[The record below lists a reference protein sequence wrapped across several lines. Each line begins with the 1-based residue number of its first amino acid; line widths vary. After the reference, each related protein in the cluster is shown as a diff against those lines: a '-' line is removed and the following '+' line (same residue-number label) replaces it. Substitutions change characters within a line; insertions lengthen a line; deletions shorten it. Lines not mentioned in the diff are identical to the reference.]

1 MKTTL
6 DIDDLL
12 ISRAKALAARERT
25 TLTRVVEEGLSLRLR
40 SPRRAARAGLPE
52 LPVYAGRGG
61 LRAGID
67 PTSNRAMLAAAEDGS
82 DDDA

>member
-6 DIDDLL
+6 DIDDRL
-12 ISRAKALAARERT
+12 IARAKALAARERT

-40 SPRRAARAGLPE
+40 TSRRMPLPATPA
-52 LPVYAGRGG
+52 LPVYRGRGG
-61 LRAGID
+61 MRSGID
-67 PTSNRAMLAAAEDGS
+67 PTSNRSMMTAA